1 MKHVI
6 NVILVTAFVSAI
18 LGCVQSN
25 NSTEK
30 YQFIL
35 IGFIALAGILGT
47 NFNKK

>member
-6 NVILVTAFVSAI
+6 NVILVTALVSAI
-18 LGCVQSN
+18 VGYLQSTN
-25 NSTEK
+25 ATEK